1 MLCACPLAIGSL
13 TILSSPLSLCYVR
26 GLASFDRQV
35 VASLMERTADGPAS
49 APFRRDELTWLAFG
63 MLGFYNYLL
72 SGLGPLMPSLRK
84 ELGLSY
90 TVASLHF
97 SAFAVGMILAGLAG
111 DRVVRR
117 YGRTKVFWAGA
128 AGLVAGAVALTLF
141 HSAILTVGSVL
152 LMGGVG
158 SLVLV
163 LIPAILADRHGMN
176 RAIAIV
182 EANTLSAATGAMA
195 GLLIGLSERTSAG
208 WRGAL
213 LLSLAIPLFLV
224 IRLGRVALP
233 AAQSIGARRHAS
245 TRLPLA
251 YWAFW
256 LGVVLVVATE
266 FSLIFWGADFLVAAG
281 LSTGAAATT
290 VSLFLW
296 GMVAGRIAGRQ
307 IARWMPAEQ
316 LLLLALAVSGGGF
329 FVYWLAPAAP
339 AVVLGLFV
347 AGVGVANLY
356 PLIVALALG
365 AAPGQSNEAGA
376 RLTFASGTAILA
388 APLLLGTL
396 ADATGIRLAYG
407 VVPIFLLGAL
417 VASGLGRRLSQ
428 EPAADLA
435 PR

>member
-1 MLCACPLAIGSL
+1 
-13 TILSSPLSLCYVR
+13 
-26 GLASFDRQV
+26 
-35 VASLMERTADGPAS
+35 
-49 APFRRDELTWLAFG
+49 

-72 SGLGPLMPSLRK
+72 SGLGPLMPSLRE

-90 TVASLHF
+90 TIASLHF
-97 SAFAVGMILAGLAG
+97 SAFAIGMILAGLVG

-117 YGRTKVFWAGA
+117 YGRMKIFWSGA
-128 AGLVAGAVALTLF
+128 AGLAAGAVALTLV
-141 HSAILTVGSVL
+141 HSPIQTVGSVL

-163 LIPAILADRHGMN
+163 LIPAILSDRHGEN

-195 GLLIGLSERTSAG
+195 GLLIGLSEQTPAG

-224 IRLGRVALP
+224 IRFGRVSLP
-233 AAQSIGARRHAS
+233 AAQRIGARRHAG

-256 LGVVLVVATE
+256 LGVVLVVGTE
-266 FSLIFWGADFLVAAG
+266 FSLIFWGADYLVTAG
-281 LSTGAAATT
+281 LSTSVAATT

-296 GMVAGRIAGRQ
+296 GMVAGRVTGRQ

-316 LLLLALAVSGGGF
+316 LLLLALGVSGGGF
-329 FVYWLAPAAP
+329 IVYWLAPAVP
-339 AVVLGLFV
+339 VVVLGLFV
-347 AGVGVANLY
+347 AGLGVANLY

-388 APLLLGTL
+388 APLLLGAL
-396 ADATGIRLAYG
+396 ADAVGIHLAYG

-417 VASGLGRRLSQ
+417 IASHLGRRSSQ
-428 EPAADLA
+428 EPAIDVV

>member
-1 MLCACPLAIGSL
+1 
-13 TILSSPLSLCYVR
+13 
-26 GLASFDRQV
+26 V
-35 VASLMERTADGPAS
+35 VDNTQGTL
-49 APFRRDELTWLAFG
+49 FRRDELTWLAFG

-72 SGLGPLMPSLRK
+72 SGLGPLMPSLRE

-97 SAFAVGMILAGLAG
+97 SAFAVGMILAGLVG
-111 DRVVRR
+111 DRVVRGF
-117 YGRTKVFWAGA
+117 GRTKVFWAGA

-141 HSAILTVGSVL
+141 HSPILTVGSVL

-158 SLVLV
+158 SLVLI
-163 LIPAILADRHGMN
+163 LIPAILADRHGEN

-182 EANTLSAATGAMA
+182 EANILAAATGAMA
-195 GLLIGLSERTSAG
+195 GLLIGLGEQTPAG

-213 LLSLAIPLFLV
+213 LVSLAIPLFLV
-224 IRLGRVALP
+224 IRYGHVSLP
-233 AAQSIGARRHAS
+233 AAQSIGVRRDAG
-245 TRLPLA
+245 TRLPAA
-251 YWAFW
+251 YRAFW
-256 LGVVLVVATE
+256 LAVVLAVGVE
-266 FSLIFWGADFLVAAG
+266 FSLIFWGADFLVVAG
-281 LSTGAAATT
+281 LSTSAAATT

-307 IARWMPAEQ
+307 LARWMRAEQ
-316 LLLLALAVSGGGF
+316 LLLLALGVSGGGF
-329 FVYWLAPAAP
+329 FVYWLAPDVLAT
-339 AVVLGLFV
+339 VLGLFV
-347 AGVGVANLY
+347 AGIGVANLF
-356 PLIVALALG
+356 PLTVALALG

-388 APLLLGTL
+388 APLLLGAL

-417 VASGLGRRLSQ
+417 MASGLGRRLSR
-428 EPAADLA
+428 ESAVDLA

>member
-1 MLCACPLAIGSL
+1 
-13 TILSSPLSLCYVR
+13 
-26 GLASFDRQV
+26 
-35 VASLMERTADGPAS
+35 MERTANGPTSAS
-49 APFRRDELTWLAFG
+49 FRRDELTWLAFG

-72 SGLGPLMPSLRK
+72 SGLGPLMPSLPE
-84 ELGLSY
+84 ELGLSD

-97 SAFAVGMILAGLAG
+97 SAFAVGMILAGLIG
-111 DRVVRR
+111 DRVVHRF
-117 YGRTKVFWAGA
+117 GRTKVFWGGA

-152 LMGGVG
+152 FMGGVG

-195 GLLIGLSERTSAG
+195 GLLIGLSERTAAG

-213 LLSLAIPLFLV
+213 LLSLVIPLFLA
-224 IRLGRVALP
+224 IRFGRVALP
-233 AAQSIGARRHAS
+233 APHQTGVRRDVV
-245 TRLPLA
+245 TRLPPA

-256 LGVVLVVATE
+256 LAVVLTVGTE

-281 LSTGAAATT
+281 LSTSAAATT

-296 GMVAGRIAGRQ
+296 GMVAGRVAGRQ
-307 IARWMPAEQ
+307 VARWMPAEQ

-329 FVYWLAPAAP
+329 FVYWLAPDVLAT
-339 AVVLGLFV
+339 VLGLFV
-347 AGVGVANLY
+347 AGIGVANLF
-356 PLIVALALG
+356 PLTVALALG

-388 APLLLGTL
+388 APLLLGAL

-417 VASGLGRRLSQ
+417 MASGLGRRLRRES
-428 EPAADLA
+428 AVALI

>member
-1 MLCACPLAIGSL
+1 MVD
-13 TILSSPLSLCYVR
+13 LSVE
-26 GLASFDRQV
+26 GMVDRPQR
-35 VASLMERTADGPAS
+35 SR
-49 APFRRDELTWLAFG
+49 FHRDELTWLAFG

-72 SGLGPLMPSLRK
+72 SGLGPLMPSLRE

-90 TVASLHF
+90 TIASLHF
-97 SAFAVGMILAGLAG
+97 SAFAVGMILAGLVG
-111 DRVVRR
+111 DRGVRR
-117 YGRTKVFWAGA
+117 YGRRTAFWTGA
-128 AGLVAGAVALTLF
+128 AGLVAGAVALTIF
-141 HSAILTVGSVL
+141 HIPVLTVGSVL

-158 SLVLV
+158 SLVLI
-163 LIPAILADRHGMN
+163 LIPAILADRHGEN
-176 RAIAIV
+176 RAVAIV
-182 EANTLSAATGAMA
+182 EANILSAATGAMA
-195 GLLIGLSERTSAG
+195 GLLIGLGEQTPAG

-213 LLSLAIPLFLV
+213 LLSLTIPLFLV
-224 IRLGRVALP
+224 IRFGRVALP
-233 AAQSIGARRHAS
+233 TAHQSVVQRDVT
-245 TRLPLA
+245 TRLPPA

-256 LGVVLVVATE
+256 FTVVLAVGIE

-281 LSTGAAATT
+281 LSTSAAATT

-307 IARWMPAEQ
+307 VAHFMPTDR
-316 LLLLALAVSGGGF
+316 LLLWALAVAATGF
-329 FVYWLAPAAP
+329 FVYWLAPVALVA
-339 AVVLGLFV
+339 VLGLFV
-347 AGVGVANLY
+347 AGLGVANLY

-407 VVPIFLLGAL
+407 VVPIFLLGAF
-417 VASGLGRRLSQ
+417 AATGLGRRLSQ

>member
-1 MLCACPLAIGSL
+1 
-13 TILSSPLSLCYVR
+13 
-26 GLASFDRQV
+26 
-35 VASLMERTADGPAS
+35 
-49 APFRRDELTWLAFG
+49 
-63 MLGFYNYLL
+63 
-72 SGLGPLMPSLRK
+72 
-84 ELGLSY
+84 
-90 TVASLHF
+90 
-97 SAFAVGMILAGLAG
+97 
-111 DRVVRR
+111 
-117 YGRTKVFWAGA
+117 
-128 AGLVAGAVALTLF
+128 
-141 HSAILTVGSVL
+141 
-152 LMGGVG
+152 
-158 SLVLV
+158 
-163 LIPAILADRHGMN
+163 
-176 RAIAIV
+176 
-182 EANTLSAATGAMA
+182 
-195 GLLIGLSERTSAG
+195 
-208 WRGAL
+208 
-213 LLSLAIPLFLV
+213 
-224 IRLGRVALP
+224 LGRVSLP
-233 AAQSIGARRHAS
+233 AAQRSGARRHAS

-281 LSTGAAATT
+281 LSTSAAATT
-290 VSLFLW
+290 VSLLLR
-296 GMVAGRIAGRQ
+296 GMVAGRVGGRQ

-339 AVVLGLFV
+339 VVVLGLFV

-388 APLLLGTL
+388 APLLLGAL

-407 VVPIFLLGAL
+407 VVPIFLLGAF
-417 VASGLGRRLSQ
+417 AATGLGRRLSQ

>member
-1 MLCACPLAIGSL
+1 MPMVK
-13 TILSSPLSLCYVR
+13 LSPRRSS
-26 GLASFDRQV
+26 S
-35 VASLMERTADGPAS
+35 MERVVDNTQGT
-49 APFRRDELTWLAFG
+49 PFRRDELTWIAFG

-72 SGLGPLMPSLRK
+72 SGLGPLMPSLRE

-90 TVASLHF
+90 TIASLHF
-97 SAFAVGMILAGLAG
+97 SAFAVGMILAGLVG
-111 DRVVRR
+111 DRLVRR
-117 YGRTKVFWAGA
+117 YGRRTVFWTGA
-128 AGLVAGAVALTLF
+128 LGLVAGAVALTLF
-141 HSAILTVGSVL
+141 HTPVLTVGSVL
-152 LMGGVG
+152 LMGAVG
-158 SLVLV
+158 SLVLI
-163 LIPAILADRHGMN
+163 LIPAILADRHGEN
-176 RAIAIV
+176 RAVAIV
-182 EANTLSAATGAMA
+182 EANLLSAATGAMA
-195 GLLIGLSERTSAG
+195 GLLIGLGEQTHAG
-208 WRGAL
+208 WRVAL
-213 LLSLAIPLFLV
+213 LLSLAIPLFLA
-224 IRLGRVALP
+224 IRFGRVALP
-233 AAQSIGARRHAS
+233 AAHQTGARRDVA
-245 TRLPLA
+245 TRLPLG

-256 LGVVLVVATE
+256 FTVVLAVGTE

-281 LSTGAAATT
+281 LSTSAAATT

-296 GMVAGRIAGRQ
+296 GMGAGRIAGRQ
-307 IARWMPAEQ
+307 IARWMPAEH
-316 LLLLALAVSGGGF
+316 LLLLALGVSGGGF

-339 AVVLGLFV
+339 AVVLGLFI

-407 VVPIFLLGAL
+407 VVPIFLLGAF
-417 VASGLGRRLSQ
+417 VVTGLGRRLSQ

>member
-1 MLCACPLAIGSL
+1 
-13 TILSSPLSLCYVR
+13 V
-26 GLASFDRQV
+26 
-35 VASLMERTADGPAS
+35 ERTADSLAD

-97 SAFAVGMILAGLAG
+97 SAFAVGMILAGLIG

-117 YGRTKVFWAGA
+117 YGRTKVFWTGA

-141 HSAILTVGSVL
+141 RLPVLTVGSVL

-158 SLVLV
+158 SLVLI
-163 LIPAILADRHGMN
+163 LIPAILADRHGTN

-182 EANTLSAATGAMA
+182 EANILAATTGAMA
-195 GLLIGLSERTSAG
+195 GLLIGLGEQTPAG

-224 IRLGRVALP
+224 IRFGRVSLP
-233 AAQSIGARRHAS
+233 AAQSIGVRRDAG
-245 TRLPLA
+245 TRLPAA

-256 LGVVLVVATE
+256 LAVVLAVGIE
-266 FSLIFWGADFLVAAG
+266 FSLIFWGADFLVATG
-281 LSTGAAATT
+281 LSTSAAATT

-307 IARWMPAEQ
+307 VARWMPAEQ
-316 LLLLALAVSGGGF
+316 LLLFALAVSAIGF

-339 AVVLGLFV
+339 VVVLGLFV

-407 VVPIFLLGAL
+407 VVPIFLLG
-417 VASGLGRRLSQ
+417 VFMASGLGRRLSR
-428 EPAADLA
+428 ESAVDLV